1 MERQYHAIEEIDSTN
16 NAMKLALYAS
26 ETPRFDVLSAERQ
39 TGGRGRQGRRF
50 YSPAGGIYFS
60 AAYPLPAGARSPAY
74 LTLLAGLA
82 IRDTLQKYAE
92 KPLLIKWPN
101 DIRAGEKK
109 LCGVLTEL
117 IRAPFG
123 LAAVVGVGVNV
134 RLDEA
139 SLPEEL
145 KTTVTDLYSVGAKTV
160 ERPVLIRE
168 IVEALDR
175 YVYAERALERD
186 LFLYRDAYNA
196 VLCQRRQR
204 VRRVSGGEILTG
216 VAKGIDERGRLV
228 IETENG
234 AVPVGDGIVE

>member
-1 MERQYHAIEEIDSTN
+1 MERQYHFIEEIDSTN
-16 NAMKLALYAS
+16 NAMKRALYAC
-26 ETPRFDVLSAERQ
+26 ETPLFDVLAAGRQ
-39 TGGRGRQGRRF
+39 TGGRGRQGRQF

-60 AAYPLPAGARSPAY
+60 AAYPLPEGTRSPAY

-134 RLDEA
+134 RLDPEA
-139 SLPEEL
+139 LPEDL
-145 KTTVTDLYSVGAKTV
+145 KPTVTDLFAVGVKQA
-160 ERPVLIRE
+160 ENPALIRE

-175 YVYAERALERD
+175 YVYTERALEQD
-186 LFLYRDAYNA
+186 LFSYRDAYNA
-196 VLCQRRQR
+196 ALCQIGQP
-204 VRRVSGGEILTG
+204 VRRVSDGEVLSGI
-216 VAKGIDERGRLV
+216 ARGIDERGRLV
-228 IETENG
+228 IETPTG
-234 AVPVGDGIVE
+234 DVKVGEGIVE